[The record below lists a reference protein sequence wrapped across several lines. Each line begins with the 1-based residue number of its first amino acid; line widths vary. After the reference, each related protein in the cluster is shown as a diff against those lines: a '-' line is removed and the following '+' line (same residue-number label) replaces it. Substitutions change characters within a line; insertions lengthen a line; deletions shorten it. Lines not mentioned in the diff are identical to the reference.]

1 MSKLVS
7 FIIPC
12 YNAQKWLS
20 EAIDSC
26 LNQTY
31 PNVEII
37 VIDDGSTDGSL
48 DIIKSYGNKIIW
60 ETGENRGGNHA
71 RNRGIALSTGE
82 YIQFLDAD
90 DYILPEK
97 IARQVAFLEQNG
109 ADVVYGD
116 WRHQRHFPDGK
127 FVLENVQI
135 SGEQPDILASL
146 LADWWVSPA
155 CILFTKEAVQRSG
168 GWDETLSAGQ
178 DRDFFL
184 SVVMNDARVSYQP
197 GCYSIYRRY
206 GDVTVSSSSQT
217 KYLASHYQIVQKAE
231 IKLAQQGKLTAKYR
245 AALAQSY
252 FVMARRYLAIEPAKY
267 YQFKDKA
274 LNLCPEFKPDNKQ
287 RTAAYNFAQNI
298 LGFKRLEIIIGAV
311 KLLKL
316 KLGKIVLLTNNLKHE
331 FIQTKS

>member
-7 FIIPC
+7 IIIPC
-12 YNAQKWLS
+12 YNAEKWLS

-31 PNVEII
+31 PTKEII

-48 DIIKSYGNKIIW
+48 NIIKSYGNKIIW
-60 ETGENRGGNHA
+60 ETGDNRGGNHA

-97 IARQVAFLEQNG
+97 IARQVAFLEQNT

-127 FVLENVQI
+127 FVLEDIQI
-135 SGEQPDILASL
+135 SAEQPDILASL

-155 CILFTKEAVQRSG
+155 CILFTKEAVVNSG
-168 GWDETLSAGQ
+168 GWDETLAAGQ

-184 SVVMNDARVSYQP
+184 SVVMNNAKVGYQP

-231 IKLAQQGKLTAKYR
+231 SKLAQQGKLIPEYR
-245 AALAQSY
+245 AALAESY
-252 FVMARRYLAIEPAKY
+252 FVMARKYLGIESAKY
-267 YQFKDKA
+267 YQFRDKA
-274 LNLCPEFKPDNKQ
+274 LSLYPEFKPDNKQ
-287 RTAAYNFAQNI
+287 RTTAYNLARYI
-298 LGFKRLEIIIGAV
+298 LGFKRLEMIIVAV

-316 KLGKIVLLTNNLKHE
+316 KLEKIVLLTSNLKHE
-331 FIQTKS
+331 FIPTKS